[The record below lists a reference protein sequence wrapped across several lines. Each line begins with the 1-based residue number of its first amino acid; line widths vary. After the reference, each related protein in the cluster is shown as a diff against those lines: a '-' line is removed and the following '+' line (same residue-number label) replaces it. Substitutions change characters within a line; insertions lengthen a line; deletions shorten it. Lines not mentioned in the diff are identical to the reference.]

1 MRLARDSARSLKSFL
16 TLLSARVVMAIGLAM
31 AVPMSTVI
39 LATTFE
45 PKTRGRV
52 LGTFASAIAVG
63 RMTGPTIGG
72 VLLEFGGWP
81 SIFWMNFILGSVVTV
96 AVASIFRGPGEQR
109 HGTFDIW
116 GSVALLMSYPALLL
130 GLTLGPSA
138 SWTSSVVAT
147 AFIIVLLG
155 LPIFVWIELNTK
167 KPLIEMNMF
176 KHKVLAAA
184 LAAAVLGNII
194 HYPVGLCAPLYL
206 QNVLGASAVATGLV
220 LAALPLST
228 ALASLLSGRLSDRF
242 DAASVASVGLLFIFG
257 GIIYY
262 SGLETHRN
270 LVYVIGALAT
280 VGAGIG
286 IFTPAN
292 QKVAFGSVKQD
303 DYGVLAAILSSFGT
317 AAGTIGTTMAVALME
332 VRGGQGL
339 WTEPALFASAQ
350 HFAFSCLAPVGL
362 IALLIAYMSRGAGF
376 NR

>member
-194 HYPVGLCAPLYL
+194 HYYEL
-206 QNVLGASAVATGLV
+206 
-220 LAALPLST
+220 
-228 ALASLLSGRLSDRF
+228 
-242 DAASVASVGLLFIFG
+242 GLL
-257 GIIYY
+257 
-262 SGLETHRN
+262 
-270 LVYVIGALAT
+270 
-280 VGAGIG
+280 
-286 IFTPAN
+286 
-292 QKVAFGSVKQD
+292 
-303 DYGVLAAILSSFGT
+303 
-317 AAGTIGTTMAVALME
+317 
-332 VRGGQGL
+332 
-339 WTEPALFASAQ
+339 
-350 HFAFSCLAPVGL
+350 
-362 IALLIAYMSRGAGF
+362 
-376 NR
+376 